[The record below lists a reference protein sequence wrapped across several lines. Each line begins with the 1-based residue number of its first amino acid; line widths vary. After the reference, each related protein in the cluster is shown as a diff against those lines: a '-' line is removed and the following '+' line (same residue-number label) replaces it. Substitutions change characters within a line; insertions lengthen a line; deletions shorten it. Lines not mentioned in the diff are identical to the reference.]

1 MNIWLRHLTKQ
12 HNHFLFFH
20 SHGYS
25 LYRHSDYCFVH
36 TIQYLEYFYSY
47 HRLLKRSQDNC
58 LIPSKFAD
66 LWCRI
71 KVSLLFVL
79 NCLIAFRSSKVIII
93 GSEILPHLFPT
104 LYSLYL
110 VKKKK
115 YSRANTSAGPFNLL
129 IRDSICLKWG
139 SNSTTVTARWTV
151 CPNTQKQ
158 RRLRS
163 QAKGLCAFSSTDGR
177 K

>member
-1 MNIWLRHLTKQ
+1 MTSSLNQTTQPLSLLPFSWLQSLQ
-12 HNHFLFFH
+12 AQWLLFCSYYSVPWIFLF
-20 SHGYS
+20 
-25 LYRHSDYCFVH
+25 LR
-36 TIQYLEYFYSY
+36 
-47 HRLLKRSQDNC
+47 RLLKRSQDNC
-58 LIPSKFAD
+58 LIPSKFAG

-110 VKKKK
+110 VKKKKKK